1 MLFRSN
7 LGHKIPGVSKSRN
20 NVLLAAS
27 RLLGL
32 VYLVAALVFEATLL
46 VTDFLPKKWL
56 LTLLI
61 GVFIASAV
69 LFIQLVPILPVI
81 AVSI

>member
-1 MLFRSN
+1 MVV
-7 LGHKIPGVSKSRN
+7 KSKKRN

-69 LFIQLVPILPVI
+69 LFIQLFFRNIKRKSRI
-81 AVSI
+81 